1 MWLFK
6 YLSGWSVT
14 MNARAA
20 ELFKALGAET
30 RLKILEIMKQK

>member
-1 MWLFK
+1 
-6 YLSGWSVT
+6 

-20 ELFKALGAET
+20 ELFKVLGAET